1 MIEEVKSTL
10 GAPTI
15 LETVRMRQMEQ
26 GMPAQDQ
33 DPGESQIK
41 TREMNPGADSI
52 GGPAGQPS
60 PKPSQRRVQQPA
72 EGQDGGEGSEGGEG
86 QPPETDEAKERKEKA
101 EEFFRRK
108 LFGDKHYENRKAKEE
123 KTSEAADAGTES
135 SPEGGDAQDAAGD
148 TPKPPKVTRRQ
159 APSGISQSD
168 AESIA
173 TAAATAA
180 VRAVRDPMSK
190 DDKTVADK
198 APSDLDDLD
207 QRDRLTVQIARKMA
221 ENDERYKDLPA
232 RMVQTANLKKEYRQ
246 EWEKENKGKRFSWD
260 DDEHAS
266 FLNESVPDFDPH
278 DYDEARIDLRVE
290 AKTRSIEDRND
301 SKLREI
307 EARSFE
313 GTVNEKAAK
322 ETAEGSKFLAK
333 EFGEDVDWDLSTEA
347 GRKKVA
353 EGEPVV
359 GEIVATHARFLDDA
373 NKELVKIFDAKDRDG
388 RGLYTF
394 DPKANSTHQ
403 WIQTVVDK
411 WEKTFSGLPP
421 EKTENDAGQTFVPR
435 SRFLRMTPEQ
445 QANHW
450 SIFRDQ
456 TFYIVAQEVA
466 KSAAAEKKKTV
477 EQLKSLAS
485 KNNWAFKED
494 SIVSLRKAGK
504 AAATQKQQQPK
515 PVQNPSKGDGFGK
528 SPSAAGGGK
537 IDPSPSSGSP
547 SNQQFIDKL
556 MSRMFPRSKD

>member
-1 MIEEVKSTL
+1 MSEEVKSTL

-26 GMPAQDQ
+26 GLSVQDQ
-33 DPGESQIK
+33 DDGESQIK

-60 PKPSQRRVQQPA
+60 PQPTQRRIQQPP
-72 EGQDGGEGSEGGEG
+72 EGEGSGEG
-86 QPPETDEAKERKEKA
+86 TGEDDGGDEDAAKERREKA

-108 LFGDKHYENRKAKEE
+108 LFGDKHYESRKAKET
-123 KTSEAADAGTES
+123 KSEEGAGE
-135 SPEGGDAQDAAGD
+135 EGGGDPDAVKDGD
-148 TPKPPKVTRRQ
+148 GATPETAPKSPKVTRRQ
-159 APSGISQSD
+159 PSGISQID

-180 VRAVRDPMSK
+180 VRAIKDPMSS

-198 APSDLDDLD
+198 APSDLDELD
-207 QRDRLTVQIARKMA
+207 QRDKLTVQIARKMA
-221 ENDERYKDLPA
+221 ENDPRYSDLPDKMIHTA
-232 RMVQTANLKKEYRQ
+232 RLKKEYRQ

-266 FLNESVPDFDPH
+266 FLNESVPEFDPH

-301 SKLREI
+301 ARLREI

-347 GRKKVA
+347 GRKKIA

-359 GEIVATHARFLDDA
+359 GEIVVSHARFLDDA

-388 RGLYTF
+388 KGLYTF
-394 DPKANSTHQ
+394 DPKANPTHR

-411 WEKTFSGLPP
+411 WEKTFSTLPP

-435 SRFLRMTPEQ
+435 SKFLRMTPDQ

-466 KSAAAEKKKTV
+466 KSAADAKKKTV
-477 EQLKSLAS
+477 EQLKSLA
-485 KNNWAFKED
+485 KRNNWAFAED
-494 SIVSLRKAGK
+494 SIVSLKKPGK
-504 AAATQKQQQPK
+504 PAATQRQQPTK
-515 PVQNPSKGDGFGK
+515 TVQNPSKGDGFGK
-528 SPSAAGGGK
+528 SPSAAGGGR
-537 IDPSPSSGSP
+537 IDPSASSGVP
-547 SNQQFIDKL
+547 DNKQFIDKL
-556 MSRMFPRSKD
+556 MSKMFPRSKD